1 MPAMESLLLL
11 GIAAFYLFDTALLL
25 YRNEVVFVKC
35 GRRWRASM
43 GTGFMLAG
51 RYPALP
57 AVFSPGAPVFRAA
70 WGASAQGNPPVPDA
84 ILPVV
89 RPLRWPARLIA
100 LLLFLVLPLALLVNL
115 DPRWMLGLLGLL
127 YLVASLSVAH
137 VAHRRSTLG
146 LSRKDIAAIAF
157 DVIACPPFA
166 INLVRRIT
174 LRCGLAVPAGEFAA
188 SVLDADAHAG
198 LLRVLGARNGI
209 AAGGVD
215 RGDGELPSSEGKTR

>member
-1 MPAMESLLLL
+1 MPAMETLLLL
-11 GIAAFYLFDTALLL
+11 GIAAFYLFDTASLL
-25 YRNEVVFVKC
+25 YRDEVVFAQC

-43 GTGFMLAG
+43 GAGFMLAG
-51 RYPALP
+51 RYLVLP
-57 AVFSPGAPVFRAA
+57 AVFSPGAPVFRVA
-70 WGASAQGNPPVPDA
+70 WGASVQGNPPATGVL
-84 ILPVV
+84 LPML

-137 VAHRRSTLG
+137 VARRRSILG

-174 LRCGLAVPAGEFAA
+174 LRGGLAVPACEFAA
-188 SVLDADAHAG
+188 SVLDADAQAG
-198 LLRVLGARNGI
+198 LLRVLGARSGI

-215 RGDGELPSSEGKTR
+215 RGDGEPPSSEGVAR